1 MTDQKKPFWTSK
13 RLGWLMVLVMLILIW
28 LGNFTWK
35 VGTCALYGY
44 QTDRT
49 VKYAVGVGCMV
60 KKDSGWTPKAELRT
74 EQ

>member
-1 MTDQKKPFWTSK
+1 MAGSEKKGLSART
-13 RLGWLMVLVMLILIW
+13 LTWLILLVLVLLFMTGKALW
-28 LGNFTWK
+28 NLGSCQW
-35 VGTCALYGY
+35 YGY

-49 VKYAVGVGCMV
+49 VKYAIGVGCMV

>member
-1 MTDQKKPFWTSK
+1 MAGQKKGISTK
-13 RLGWLMVLVMLILIW
+13 NLGYLAVLVILLVLLAAKAVW
-28 LGNFTWK
+28 NL
-35 VGTCALYGY
+35 GTCHLYGF

-49 VKYAVGVGCMV
+49 VKYAIGVGCLV